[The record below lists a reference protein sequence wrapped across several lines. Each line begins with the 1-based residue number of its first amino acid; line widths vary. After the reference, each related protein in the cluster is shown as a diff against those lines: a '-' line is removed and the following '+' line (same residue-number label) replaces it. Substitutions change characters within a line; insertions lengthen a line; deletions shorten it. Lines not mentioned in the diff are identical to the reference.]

1 MNQIK
6 LLFKKRMFLILLFIL
21 VFYIITLPSGFNKSI
36 GFTWFGELPFYIK
49 LYYIFILGFYLMNYS
64 LLALIKKETN
74 VIISILHTILLIIT
88 TIILN
93 KNIDDL
99 ILITN
104 FVSLIFFSI
113 NVIYSLK
120 FNKTK

>member
-6 LLFKKRMFLILLFIL
+6 LLFTKRMFLIMLFVL
-21 VFYIITLPSGFNKSI
+21 ALYIITLPSGFNKSI
-36 GFTWFGELPFYIK
+36 GLTWSGELPFYIK
-49 LYYIFILGFYLMNYS
+49 LYYVFVLSFYLVSYS
-64 LLALIKKETN
+64 LLALFKKETY
-74 VIISILHTILLIIT
+74 VIISILHTILLLIT

-93 KNIDDL
+93 KNVDDL

-104 FVSLIFFSI
+104 MVSLIVFSI
-113 NVIYSLK
+113 NVVYSLN